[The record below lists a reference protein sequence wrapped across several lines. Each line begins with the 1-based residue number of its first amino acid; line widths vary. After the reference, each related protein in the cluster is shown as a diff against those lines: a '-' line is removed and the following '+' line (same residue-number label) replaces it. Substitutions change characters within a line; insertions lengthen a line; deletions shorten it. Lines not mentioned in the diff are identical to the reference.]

1 VALVPEDV
9 EALSMKAEAYTR
21 VKPKDWPG
29 YAGPGFCFTRG
40 HVHKGVDSTQW
51 KMHGD
56 DEDA

>member
-1 VALVPEDV
+1 MPEDV